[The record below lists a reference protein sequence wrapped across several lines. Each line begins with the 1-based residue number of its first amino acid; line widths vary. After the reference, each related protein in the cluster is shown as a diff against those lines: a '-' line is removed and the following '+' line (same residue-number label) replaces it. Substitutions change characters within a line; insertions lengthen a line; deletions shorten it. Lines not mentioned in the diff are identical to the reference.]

1 MTIQSAQP
9 RRGLVLLFRNGGRAQ
24 VTFHHVPL
32 KALLRTLDAISSVHR
47 LELFRHPPNHHEERN
62 AGADGLVFY
71 RLSYSELK
79 TGPSL
84 AISLNGSRRT
94 SIDIRGAGPPIP
106 SVPA

>member
-79 TGPSL
+79 THNRTFLSHFLERFTPIL
-84 AISLNGSRRT
+84 ARY
-94 SIDIRGAGPPIP
+94 P
-106 SVPA
+106 